1 MESDRAFLAQF
12 RPHFEKIEEA
22 MDDVVGS
29 HIVLLREIS
38 EHSLLGKGKRLR
50 PLLFVLCCQ
59 LCGYYEEKRYRLS
72 AVFECL
78 HTASLLHDD
87 VLDNAELRRSKP
99 SASSLWGNSAAVL
112 AGDFFYS
119 IGSSVALEIKNIP
132 FFKVLI
138 DTAIRMV
145 EGQILELGHTHD
157 LHLSRERYFEIITA
171 KTAELMS
178 AACSS
183 GAIVAGADPKKIE
196 PLRAF
201 GMNIGIAFQ
210 LIDDLLDYIS
220 SEDTFGKPVGK
231 DLREGKITL
240 PLIYALSKIEPDDVG
255 KLGTLFAED
264 GDEEEYRR
272 LLEIVRKG
280 GDLSRI
286 HQEALGYAH
295 KATSTLESFPDCLE
309 KTELKALAHYVVRRT
324 L

>member
-1 MESDRAFLAQF
+1 
-12 RPHFEKIEEA
+12 

-29 HIVLLREIS
+29 HIVLLKEITV
-38 EHSLLGKGKRLR
+38 HSLLGKGKRLR

-59 LCGYYEEKRYRLS
+59 LCGYRKENRYRLS

-99 SASSLWGNSAAVL
+99 SASRLWGNSAAVL

-119 IGSSVALEIKNIP
+119 KGSSVALDIENIP
-132 FFKVLI
+132 FLKVLI

-145 EGQILELGHTHD
+145 EGQILELGHVHD
-157 LHLSRERYFEIITA
+157 LHLSKERYFEIITA

-183 GAIVAGADPKKIE
+183 GAIVARAEPRKIE
-196 PLRAF
+196 ALSAF
-201 GMNIGIAFQ
+201 GMNLGIAFQ
-210 LIDDLLDYIS
+210 LIDDLLDYVS

-231 DLREGKITL
+231 DLKEGKITL
-240 PLIYALSKIEPDDVG
+240 PLIYALSRLEPDDVG
-255 KLGTLFAED
+255 KLGSLFENE
-264 GDEEEYRR
+264 GDEEEYQR
-272 LLEIVRKG
+272 LLEIIRKG

-286 HQEALGYAH
+286 HEEAKEYAE
-295 KATSTLESFPDCLE
+295 KATGNLESFPDCIE
-309 KTELKALAHYVVRRT
+309 KTELKALAHYVVRRS